1 MDSNKILPHF
11 CSTFPGIIRFMKRSS
26 SSHGGEE
33 YAGRFVA
40 DDGVEHRLF
49 GGLSSSLSCLFLL
62 LLVVSLSKDD
72 SMFEDSACSS

>member
-11 CSTFPGIIRFMKRSS
+11 SSSSPGIIRFMKRSS

-40 DDGVEHRLF
+40 GNGVELRLF
-49 GGLSSSLSCLFLL
+49 GGLSSFLSCIL
-62 LLVVSLSKDD
+62 LLVVLLSKDD